1 MLVSI
6 IIPYFN
12 DPANI
17 HRSIDFALKQ
27 SYLKTEIIIVND
39 ENSRNSDKI
48 LNVLSQKS
56 KKIKIIKT
64 YVNRGVSF
72 ARNLGIKN
80 SKGNLIAFLDS
91 DDVWKKHKLRIQI
104 KAIKNKNLDICYTN
118 YLASDLNKNVIYK
131 VKSPKKINYEDLI
144 KACPICCSSVVAK
157 SNILKKYKF
166 SNLKTKEDYEL
177 WLRISKKNYTF
188 GGIDRY
194 LTEYTLRSNTLS
206 SKYLNK
212 ISNAFKIY
220 YIYNNYSL
228 FHSMIY
234 TCRLYFNAFIK
245 KYF

>member
-6 IIPYFN
+6 IVPYFK
-12 DPANI
+12 DPTNI
-17 HRSIDFALKQ
+17 HRSINSALKQ
-27 SYLKTEIIIVND
+27 SHWKTEIIIIND
-39 ENSRNSDKI
+39 ENTPNSDRI
-48 LNVLSQKS
+48 LNALSKKS

-64 YVNRGVSF
+64 RVNTGVAF

-91 DDVWKKHKLRIQI
+91 DDVWKKHKLKIQI
-104 KAIKNKNLDICYTN
+104 KAIKKNKLDICYTN

-131 VKSPKKINYEDLI
+131 VKSPKKINYEGFL
-144 KACPICCSSVVAK
+144 KACPICCSSVIIK
-157 SNILKKYKF
+157 SNILQKYKF

-177 WLRISKKNYTF
+177 WLRISKKNYIF

-212 ISNAFKIY
+212 ISDAFKIY
-220 YIYNNYSL
+220 YTYNNYSL
-228 FHSMIY
+228 FYSLIY